1 MSHYQVVEQVP
12 GQQLWVETW
21 SWCDSRSPCAPF
33 IYTSLGGEVNV
44 WTMEPKKRKLM
55 PIGLKV
61 LCSIPGVYFFWWIAV
76 EINKILMN
84 RYRYK
89 GEIVV
94 RVRNS
99 YCDSAGQE
107 VVPRTNVRSSANPYN
122 QEEWAISL
130 FYPRYPHLG
139 DNSIPVVSIQTE
151 AEVYIGPHSFHHAT
165 WQGSSHRSQE
175 SCEGS
180 KTQN

>member
-12 GQQLWVETW
+12 GQQIWVETW
-21 SWCDSRSPCAPF
+21 SWCDSRSPCIPF

-44 WTMEPKKRKLM
+44 WTVKPKKRNIMPMKLK
-55 PIGLKV
+55 I
-61 LCSIPGVYFFWWIAV
+61 LCAIPGAYLFWWAAA
-76 EINKILMN
+76 EINKILMEKH
-84 RYRYK
+84 RYK

-94 RVRNS
+94 RIRNS
-99 YCDSAGQE
+99 YCNSAGQE

-139 DNSIPVVSIQTE
+139 DDSTPVVSIQTE
-151 AEVYIGPHSFHHAT
+151 AEVYIGPHSFQHTT
-165 WQGSSHRSQE
+165 WQGPPNRRGE
-175 SCEGS
+175 AYRDTKVEG
-180 KTQN
+180 